1 MATETAPAPGRP
13 SPAATRRTLPL
24 LFLTVFVDLVGFG
37 IVLPLLPLYADRFG
51 ASGLTVGLL
60 VMVYSVAQFFMAPVW
75 GRLSDRHGR
84 RPILLL
90 GLLGSAVAYLVF
102 AWAGSVAALFA
113 SRILA
118 GIGGSTIPVAEAY
131 IADVT
136 PPERRAGNMGLIG
149 AAFGLGFTVGPALGG
164 LTVGISTAFPG
175 YLAAGL
181 CLANAA
187 LAALILP
194 ETRDRALR
202 ATSVV
207 RRRPGWAYTTE
218 GLAIALRKPG
228 LRRVLILY
236 FCFTVAFAVI
246 QPTLSLFGSARF
258 GLDARSVGY
267 LFAFLGLVSAVVQG
281 GLVRRIVPRIGEVRL
296 IRACGAPFAAGLL
309 LLAWAPT
316 LQWALVA
323 LALLAIGYGG
333 TVPSVLGLISRASPP
348 EIQGGMLG
356 VGQSVGSLARI
367 VGPVVAGAALDI
379 TMALPYLLGAGVALL
394 GTIGAVGLIQPRP
407 DARS

>member
-1 MATETAPAPGRP
+1 MVR
-13 SPAATRRTLPL
+13 SRTLPL

-51 ASGLTVGLL
+51 ASGLMVGLL
-60 VMVYSVAQFFMAPVW
+60 VMIYSVAQFFMAPIW

-90 GLLGSAVAYLVF
+90 GLLGSALAYLVF
-102 AWAGSVAALFA
+102 AWAGSIAALFA

-164 LTVGISTAFPG
+164 LTVGISTAAPG

-181 CLANAA
+181 CLINAL
-187 LAALILP
+187 LAAILLP

-202 ATSVV
+202 KSVV

-218 GLAIALRKPG
+218 GLGIALRKPG
-228 LRRVLILY
+228 LRRVLVLY
-236 FCFTVAFAVI
+236 FAFTVAFAVI
-246 QPTLSLFGSARF
+246 QPTLSLFGSERF

-281 GLVRRIVPRIGEVRL
+281 GLVRRIVPRTGEVRL
-296 IRACGAPFAAGLL
+296 IRICGVPFAAGLL
-309 LLAWAPT
+309 LLAWSPT
-316 LQWALVA
+316 LPWALAA
-323 LALLAIGYGG
+323 LALLAVGYGG

-356 VGQSVGSLARI
+356 VGQSVGSAARI
-367 VGPVVAGAALDI
+367 VGPVLAGAALDLS
-379 TMALPYLLGAGVALL
+379 MVLPYLLGAGMAVL
-394 GTIGAVGLIQPRP
+394 GTVGAVGLIQPRSSNAAKP
-407 DARS
+407 VG